1 MVPDSVL
8 PLFLAI
14 RAAGGRALVVGGSA
28 RDALRGTP
36 SKDLDIEVHGIDVG
50 ALLEVLQRYGSVNE
64 VGRSFGVLK
73 LRMAGHD
80 LDVSLPRRDSRV
92 GAGHRGIRADADPF
106 LGVREAA
113 RRRDLTVNAIAW
125 DPLTDTWEDPFD
137 GRGDLARGLLRAV
150 DPSTFGEDPLR
161 ALRVAQ
167 FAARFGYAVDP
178 ELLELCRAMPLEE
191 LPAERIRGEV
201 EKLLLRGDPPSR
213 GWQLAEQMGAWRR
226 VLPEWGAVPPA
237 LDRVARCPVAPTPRR
252 LALMMAAACGG
263 GDEAQA
269 TSVLDRLWIHRV
281 EGYRVREQVLFL
293 VRRRGAVVDSDPVC
307 LRLAD
312 EGEVG
317 LLALLRD
324 DEALGAQADRLGVT
338 RAPLPP
344 LLQGRDLG
352 VLGIG
357 QGPEMGRWLTLV
369 RGAQLDGGVHTR
381 AEAIEWLRGRMSV
394 GGIP

>member
-1 MVPDSVL
+1 MVPDEVL

-14 RAAGGRALVVGGSA
+14 RAASGRALVVGGSA

-36 SKDLDIEVHGIDVG
+36 SKDLDIEVHGIELN
-50 ALLEVLQRYGSVNE
+50 ALLGVLQGFGSVNQ

-92 GAGHRGIRADADPF
+92 GTGHRGIRADADPF

-113 RRRDLTVNAIAW
+113 RRRDLTINAIAW

-150 DPSTFGEDPLR
+150 DPQTFGEDPLR

-167 FAARFGYAVDP
+167 FAARFGYTVDP
-178 ELLELCRAMPLEE
+178 TLLDLCKAMPLEE

-201 EKLLLRGDPPSR
+201 EKLLLRGAPPSR
-213 GWQLAEQMGAWRR
+213 GWRLAREMGAWRR
-226 VLPEWGAVPPA
+226 VLPEWGALPPA
-237 LDRVARCPVAPTPRR
+237 LDRVAGCPVTPEPRR
-252 LALMMAAACGG
+252 LALMLAAACSG

-269 TSVLDRLWIHRV
+269 LSVLDRLWIHRV
-281 EGYRVREQVLFL
+281 EGYRVRVQVLFL
-293 VRRRGAVVDSDPVC
+293 VRRRAATVDSDPAC

-324 DEALGAQADRLGVT
+324 DAALGARADRLGVT
-338 RAPLPP
+338 RSPLPP

-352 VLGIG
+352 GLGIA
-357 QGPEMGRWLTLV
+357 QGPEMGRWLALV
-369 RGAQLDGGVHTR
+369 RDAQLDGSLRTV

-394 GGIP
+394 GRIP